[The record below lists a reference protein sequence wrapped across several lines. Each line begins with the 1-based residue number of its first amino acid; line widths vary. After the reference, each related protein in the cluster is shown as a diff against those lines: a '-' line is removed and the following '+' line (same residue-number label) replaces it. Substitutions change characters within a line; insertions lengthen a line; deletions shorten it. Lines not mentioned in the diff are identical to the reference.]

1 MLRLCYTL
9 PASLRPSVMETEQYF
24 TMRTWDQV
32 WPVDFDN
39 LRWRRSMPDTIN
51 EREAAAD
58 PVLADLLAYGA
69 WPMTAFVT

>member
-1 MLRLCYTL
+1 
-9 PASLRPSVMETEQYF
+9 METEQYF